1 MDRVRSAGVELVAEN
16 GDTLMRGLDLSGSMT
31 FVDSKILSDPGFRNA
46 SNVLTDVAGKFTP
59 NIPRYKATAVAT
71 YRYDE
76 HWAATLAARYSAR
89 VWATLDNTDINPN
102 TYQGFDHYFV
112 ADARVRYQFHKQWSA
127 AVGVDNLNNHKYFLF
142 HPFPQRTVVAELK
155 FAL

>member
-1 MDRVRSAGVELVAEN
+1 MIH
-16 GDTLMRGLDLSGSMT
+16 GLDLSGSMT
-31 FVDSKILSDPGFRNA
+31 LVDSKILSDPNFRNA
-46 SNVLTDVAGKFTP
+46 AGALTDVTGKYTP
-59 NIPRYKATAVAT
+59 NIPRFKSTALAT
-71 YRYDE
+71 YRHDE
-76 HWAATLAARYSAR
+76 HWSGTLAARYSAR

-112 ADARVRYQFHKQWSA
+112 MDARVRYQFHKQWSA
-127 AVGVDNLNNHKYFLF
+127 ALGIENLNNQKYFLF